1 MTANR
6 KDKSLRIM
14 SQRFVSLFLVSES
27 QCVTLET
34 AAQLLIDHNATSHSK
49 YKSKTR
55 PHSPCHSFSHPVTLS
70 LCSVT
75 QTTSNSKYKSKTLSQ
90 SVTYS
95 VTPSR
100 ESFLNTKYANCGLVD
115 FEVRT

>member
-55 PHSPCHSFSHPVTLS
+55 PHSLTHSHTHS
-70 LCSVT
+70 LT
-75 QTTSNSKYKSKTLSQ
+75 Q
-90 SVTYS
+90 
-95 VTPSR
+95 R
-100 ESFLNTKYANCGLVD
+100 
-115 FEVRT
+115 